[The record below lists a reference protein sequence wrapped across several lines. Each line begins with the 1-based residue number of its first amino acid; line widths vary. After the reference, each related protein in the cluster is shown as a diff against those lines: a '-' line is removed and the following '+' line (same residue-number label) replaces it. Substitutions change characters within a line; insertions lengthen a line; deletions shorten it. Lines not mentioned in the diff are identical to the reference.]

1 MSAHSGRVRIPNG
14 KPESD
19 KRRRIL
25 DAAVQVFA
33 ARGFYNARVSDI
45 AREAGVADG
54 TIYLY
59 FKNKDD
65 LLINLFEDR
74 MELIIAA
81 FSEAVAGTE
90 TATDGLRRL
99 VHLHLE
105 LVAQEPTLAEVLTVE
120 LRQSS
125 KFMREYKA
133 PKFAEYLQLWTALI
147 ERGCATGELRA
158 DLDPAIVTLALFG
171 ALDEVSLHWVGAR
184 RKPYALDA
192 AASEIWNL
200 CAAGLLARDATTT
213 TTATA

>member
-74 MELIIAA
+74 MDLIIAA
-81 FSEAVAGTE
+81 FQETLSATE
-90 TATDGLRRL
+90 SATAGLRRL

-120 LRQSS
+120 LRQSA

-133 PKFAEYLQLWTALI
+133 PKFADYLAIWTSLI
-147 ERGCATGELRA
+147 ERGQRAAEFRA
-158 DLDPAIVTLALFG
+158 DLNPAILTRALFG

-184 RKPYALDA
+184 RKPYQLSA
-192 AASEIWNL
+192 AADEIWNL
-200 CAAGLLARDATTT
+200 CAGGLFAHGAND
-213 TTATA
+213 TATA

>member
-1 MSAHSGRVRIPNG
+1 M
-14 KPESD
+14 
-19 KRRRIL
+19 
-25 DAAVQVFA
+25 QVFA

-65 LLINLFEDR
+65 LLISLFEDR
-74 MELIIAA
+74 MDLILGA
-81 FSEAVAGTE
+81 FSEALASTS

-133 PKFAEYLQLWTALI
+133 PKFSEYLTLWTGLI
-147 ERGCATGELRA
+147 ERGQRSGELRP
-158 DLDPAIVTLALFG
+158 DVDPKIVTLALFG
-171 ALDEVSLHWVGAR
+171 ALDEVSLHWVGAH
-184 RKPYALDA
+184 RKPYELSA
-192 AASEIWNL
+192 AADEIWKL
-200 CAAGLLARDATTT
+200 CTAGLLAGGSPTTVT
-213 TTATA
+213 T